1 MYELFY
7 DDDFTEYKEKII
19 YNKQLSQMPNSFL
32 KFIKN
37 ITESLIICDE
47 KNNINYCSKCFN
59 KISNSMYCDTCNI
72 YFHIVNPYII
82 YIDNIKEEKEI
93 NDNYYYFD
101 IVDNSV
107 IVYCIKREIS
117 FYSKDVLE
125 HLKEL
130 SSLYDSGIHKSKD
143 GINYSQKIDIKWV
156 IQIKKNQIYDLIN
169 NTIFSY
175 IDFYNNGLYS
185 GYGHIYTNNLDKL
198 KDTSIFKYKPLWKC
212 KNYLKTSKSIKSI
225 IHYSLTNE
233 CFEYLVNL
241 KLYNLAFSI
250 CKFKGNF
257 EKTLG
262 IDKSYLDF
270 MVKNNI
276 DSHELRV
283 LKLLKVKDI
292 SLIKSL
298 SRFRYIDP
306 LEKLKK
312 EYNINILKLVDY
324 FNKNKIE
331 YKEIPNY
338 YEYIK
343 MISELKYNIQDKN
356 IIYPKN
362 FDNTFYA
369 ISEIYYSQIDED
381 IKRIGNL
388 LDINKYEDDKYI
400 IYPPKLA
407 INMIDEANQQSNCL
421 LTYIT
426 SYSKGESQ
434 IYFMRKKDEIDKS
447 LVTIEVENN
456 KVIQALTRYNEE
468 PSSSLLKVVKKWEE
482 NLIPID
488 IT

>member
-1 MYELFY
+1 
-7 DDDFTEYKEKII
+7 
-19 YNKQLSQMPNSFL
+19 
-32 KFIKN
+32 
-37 ITESLIICDE
+37 
-47 KNNINYCSKCFN
+47 
-59 KISNSMYCDTCNI
+59 
-72 YFHIVNPYII
+72 
-82 YIDNIKEEKEI
+82 
-93 NDNYYYFD
+93 
-101 IVDNSV
+101 
-107 IVYCIKREIS
+107 
-117 FYSKDVLE
+117 
-125 HLKEL
+125 
-130 SSLYDSGIHKSKD
+130 
-143 GINYSQKIDIKWV
+143 
-156 IQIKKNQIYDLIN
+156 
-169 NTIFSY
+169 
-175 IDFYNNGLYS
+175 
-185 GYGHIYTNNLDKL
+185 
-198 KDTSIFKYKPLWKC
+198 
-212 KNYLKTSKSIKSI
+212 
-225 IHYSLTNE
+225 
-233 CFEYLVNL
+233 
-241 KLYNLAFSI
+241 
-250 CKFKGNF
+250 
-257 EKTLG
+257 
-262 IDKSYLDF
+262 

-306 LEKLKK
+306 LEKLKR

-482 NLIPID
+482 NLIPIE